1 MQLQSFIPIIVT
13 ERIIE
18 CRDFCRRAVR
28 ATTLRALRSSG
39 DLDRCRRAARICAR
53 FLLGIAVSLPA
64 TVATGQSQPL
74 NQGSRLAAA
83 ASQQVGVTKLYDP
96 SYRKISFPGGDV
108 PIDRGVCSDV
118 VIRAF
123 RAIEVD
129 LQFTV
134 YEDMR
139 RHFRRYPQLWK
150 LRRPD
155 PNIDHRRVPN
165 LMVFFEREGKS
176 LALTAPYEPG
186 DVVAWRLPNGLHHIG
201 VVAQARASAGHH
213 LMVHNIGAGTQ
224 LEDVLHSYKKIG
236 HYRW

>member
-1 MQLQSFIPIIVT
+1 MIH
-13 ERIIE
+13 
-18 CRDFCRRAVR
+18 
-28 ATTLRALRSSG
+28 
-39 DLDRCRRAARICAR
+39 ARLL
-53 FLLGIAVSLPA
+53 LLGIALALPV
-64 TVATGQSQPL
+64 TPLTGQSQPL
-74 NQGSRLAAA
+74 RLRLAAA
-83 ASQQVGVTKLYDP
+83 AHHQVGVTTIYDP
-96 SYRKISFPGGDV
+96 SYRRLSFPGGDV

-129 LQFTV
+129 LQATV
-134 YEDMR
+134 HKDMR
-139 RHFRRYPQLWK
+139 RHFRHYPRMWG

-165 LMVFFEREGKS
+165 LMVFFNREGKS

-201 VVAQARASAGHH
+201 VVAQPRAPAGHH
-213 LMVHNIGAGTQ
+213 LMVHNIGDGAQ
-224 LEDVLHSYKKIG
+224 LEDVLHAYEKIG